1 VWRCVCRVPGL
12 PLRLTRHFGL
22 AGLSLCIFEDEFFKM
37 NLNEREE
44 RIMRLPTLAIFAT
57 MVFILP
63 ALDSAGA
70 ETVLSSQ
77 EASRALKF
85 EKLDVNGSKISGV
98 IANKTPHTIKDVQL
112 MVQYHWLWQNERNP
126 GEDSPGRTIMI
137 PLNEQ
142 LEPGES
148 HSFSYTPQFSL
159 PSRDDGYFMPEVDV
173 AGFTTVVQQQAS
185 AR

>member
-1 VWRCVCRVPGL
+1 ME
-12 PLRLTRHFGL
+12 LR
-22 AGLSLCIFEDEFFKM
+22 
-37 NLNEREE
+37 
-44 RIMRLPTLAIFAT
+44 TLAIFAT
-57 MVFILP
+57 VVLISP
-63 ALDSAGA
+63 PLDWASA

-77 EASRALKF
+77 EASRALSF
-85 EKLDVNGSKISGV
+85 EKLDVNPTKISGV

-112 MVQYHWLWQNERNP
+112 MIQYHWLWKDERNP
-126 GEDSPGRTIMI
+126 GKDSPGRTVII

-148 HSFSYTPQFSL
+148 QPFSYTPQFSL

-173 AGFTTVVQQQAS
+173 AAFTTVVQQQAS